1 MRHACMKAAFGLS
14 FFIGR
19 SPANR
24 DGAKRNRD
32 ARALR
37 SSGTRCVFIDNSLKS
52 DYYESEKIMPII
64 EMEDR
69 VFQSWTKEETSRFLE
84 LTEKYKEMFEKEVL
98 YFEQK

>member
-1 MRHACMKAAFGLS
+1 
-14 FFIGR
+14 
-19 SPANR
+19 
-24 DGAKRNRD
+24 
-32 ARALR
+32 
-37 SSGTRCVFIDNSLKS
+37 
-52 DYYESEKIMPII
+52 MPII